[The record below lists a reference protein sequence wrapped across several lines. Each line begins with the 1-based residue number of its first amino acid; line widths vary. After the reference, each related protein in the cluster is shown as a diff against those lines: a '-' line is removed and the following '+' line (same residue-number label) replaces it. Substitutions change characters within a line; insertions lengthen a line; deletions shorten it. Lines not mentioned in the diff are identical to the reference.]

1 MTPHLALLWE
11 QAKFAQHLAVAVPF
25 FIGEADFNR
34 ESLMIERQPDFCQGF
49 PGCAQMQGA
58 KTAGGRVDILLTHG
72 VQRIVFVF
80 LAGNDA
86 DADAL
91 FQSRQIS
98 QLVIERQHI
107 LTPRVQRVTATIAF
121 QQDFPGLPVE
131 IGIFTTRLTV
141 TQHAEMYRLQTGWPH
156 LAAAFMFLT

>member
-58 KTAGGRVDILLTHG
+58 KTAGGRVLCVTVLADSVKRAQQAAYTAIAQTQFSGRQYRTDIG
-72 VQRIVFVF
+72 WR
-80 LAGNDA
+80 
-86 DADAL
+86 AL
-91 FQSRQIS
+91 
-98 QLVIERQHI
+98 
-107 LTPRVQRVTATIAF
+107 
-121 QQDFPGLPVE
+121 PGTKDP
-131 IGIFTTRLTV
+131 
-141 TQHAEMYRLQTGWPH
+141 A
-156 LAAAFMFLT
+156 